1 MKINHNI
8 SALKANVQ
16 LNKSDNAMS
25 KSLEKLTSG
34 YKINNAAD
42 DPAGMAIS
50 RKMRAQIRG
59 LEKASS
65 NAADGISVIQTA
77 EGALEE
83 VSSCL
88 QRMNELA
95 VQAANGV
102 YSKEDRNAI
111 QLEIDQL
118 NEEIQ
123 RISET
128 TEFNTKN
135 LLDGSVDRKSYTDNL
150 NVKIISIA
158 DEVTAADNYKIT
170 VQEDARQAVV
180 LCNKMDFQG
189 QTVSGSSKVFANA
202 PDGTKKTASITLN
215 GETVIIE
222 ENDTLDEVYEKIR
235 DLGSSIDVNCFVTNL
250 TGKDADGDGKISAN
264 EYSVLDEKNGT
275 ENSAFYK
282 VNQLCEKD
290 DAGKLQAQSLV
301 FVSEQFGSNQKVTI
315 SCDNEFL
322 ANKLGIWWE
331 DDKTGDRFQTIEGIG
346 RDAQVKCTENVENAF
361 AQTATVFADGQ
372 VVRITDN
379 NGFEVKFELDAK
391 TVGTEF
397 VQSLGSGSSKINQNA
412 DVNANDKDVNI
423 TILEAGEMS
432 LHIGANAYQTMKV
445 TIPKVTPKTLG
456 VDIVNIR
463 TVSGAEKAIDTIGE
477 AVIQLSTIRAKLG
490 AYENRLEHAIA
501 NLDTSNENMTES
513 LSRIEDTDM
522 AKEMATYTQY
532 SVLVQAGTSMLAQA
546 NERPQNVLSLLQ

>member
-8 SALKANVQ
+8 AALKANVQ
-16 LNKSDNAMS
+16 LNRSDNAMS

-34 YKINNAAD
+34 YKINNASD

-180 LCNKMDFQG
+180 LCNKMDFG
-189 QTVSGSSKVFANA
+189 KNVNMSGS
-202 PDGTKKTASITLN
+202 
-215 GETVIIE
+215 
-222 ENDTLDEVYEKIR
+222 
-235 DLGSSIDVNCFVTNL
+235 VNIF
-250 TGKDADGDGKISAN
+250 S
-264 EYSVLDEKNGT
+264 
-275 ENSAFYK
+275 
-282 VNQLCEKD
+282 
-290 DAGKLQAQSLV
+290 DAGDDVKGWNTDEYLYQLQ
-301 FVSEQFGSNQKVTI
+301 FK
-315 SCDNEFL
+315 
-322 ANKLGIWWE
+322 
-331 DDKTGDRFQTIEGIG
+331 
-346 RDAQVKCTENVENAF
+346 
-361 AQTATVFADGQ
+361 
-372 VVRITDN
+372 
-379 NGFEVKFELDAK
+379 
-391 TVGTEF
+391 
-397 VQSLGSGSSKINQNA
+397 
-412 DVNANDKDVNI
+412 
-423 TILEAGEMS
+423 
-432 LHIGANAYQTMKV
+432 
-445 TIPKVTPKTLG
+445 
-456 VDIVNIR
+456 
-463 TVSGAEKAIDTIGE
+463 
-477 AVIQLSTIRAKLG
+477 
-490 AYENRLEHAIA
+490 
-501 NLDTSNENMTES
+501 
-513 LSRIEDTDM
+513 
-522 AKEMATYTQY
+522 
-532 SVLVQAGTSMLAQA
+532 
-546 NERPQNVLSLLQ
+546 